1 MKWILPTGL
10 GDNETLRTPCNLP
23 VTTPL
28 KKPLQS
34 GSVREPEAMGGYVL
48 GICRNLTLDRV
59 RQRKRREEL
68 WSIYSPDLTPV
79 ELPLESAA
87 PGEVLKLEVA

>member
-1 MKWILPTGL
+1 VDAVNDFTQEVLVL
-10 GDNETLRTPCNLP
+10 LVEA
-23 VTTPL
+23 
-28 KKPLQS
+28 LQS

-87 PGEVLKLEVA
+87 PGEVLKLEVARVNSRDARAM